1 MLQFAAGI
9 IFIPGYNFKGKR
21 QRERLRERVNQ
32 CHELIRCLII
42 FREEDLYVE

>member
-21 QRERLRERVNQ
+21 QRERVNQ
-32 CHELIRCLII
+32 CHGLIPCLIF
-42 FREEDLYVE
+42 FREENLYVE